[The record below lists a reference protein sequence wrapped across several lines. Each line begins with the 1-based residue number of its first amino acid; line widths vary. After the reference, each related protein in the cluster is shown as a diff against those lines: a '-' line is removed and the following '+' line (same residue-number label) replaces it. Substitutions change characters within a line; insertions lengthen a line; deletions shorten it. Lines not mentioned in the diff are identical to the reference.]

1 MSAIWDADT
10 GHATITASKNGAAV
24 NLTGATVTVIARHKD
39 TKAVTEL
46 DEVTASSVRADG
58 VVVADAGPLGVG
70 TYELV
75 MRAVAGGITATY
87 PSADK
92 QPETLFVVA
101 DLDATP

>member
-1 MSAIWDADT
+1 VSAIYDGDT
-10 GHATITASKNGAAV
+10 GHVTITATKNGAAV
-24 NLTGATVTVIARHKD
+24 NLTGATVTVITRHKD
-39 TKAVTEL
+39 TKAVTNL
-46 DEVTASSVRADG
+46 SEVSASSNRAAGVVIADG
-58 VVVADAGPLGVG
+58 GPLTVG

-101 DLDATP
+101 DLDAV